1 MAHNKAVFETMPV
14 PKALATL
21 AVPSIISQ
29 LIALAYNIADTY
41 FIGRTNDPYKI
52 AAVSLLYVLVAI
64 MGGLSNLFGVG
75 GGSLIS
81 RLLGARKEEEAKKAC
96 SFSFY
101 GSIAIALIYS
111 LGCLVFMDPLLQ
123 WMGASENT
131 LSYASSYAF
140 FVIVLGGLPSIL
152 SMALAHL
159 LRSEGYA
166 KQASL
171 GLGMGGIL
179 NILLDPLFMFVLL
192 DPGLE
197 VTGAAIATL
206 LSNVCTLVYFLLMFA
221 RLRGKT
227 VLSLSFRLF
236 LPGACYAKEILAV
249 GFPSA
254 LNTFLSCLCILLMNA
269 QTAAYGDVPVAAF
282 GIVKKIDM
290 LPMNVGMG
298 LCQGMMPLV
307 AYNYAAKNYKRMK
320 ASADCARFWGMGF
333 ACVCIVC
340 YELLAGPIVALFI
353 REPET
358 LALGI
363 GFLRICCL
371 AVPLMVCN
379 FQMTYMLQAMGK
391 GRHSLLL
398 TACRQGIITI
408 PMIFL
413 LDRWFGL
420 YGVVWSQG
428 VSDALT
434 VIVAFILYRKVCR
447 DLFQG
452 RL

>member
-1 MAHNKAVFETMPV
+1 MAHNRTVFETMPV
-14 PKALATL
+14 PKALASL
-21 AVPSIISQ
+21 AIPSIISQ

-81 RLLGARKEEEAKKAC
+81 RLLGAQRDEEAKKAC

-101 GSIAIALIYS
+101 GSIVTALIYS
-111 LGCLVFMDPLLQ
+111 LACLIFMQPLLRL
-123 WMGASENT
+123 MGASDNT
-131 LSYASSYAF
+131 IGFATSYAF
-140 FVIVLGGLPSIL
+140 YVIVLGGLPSIL
-152 SMALAHL
+152 SMSMAHL

-166 KQASL
+166 RQASF

-192 DPGLE
+192 EPGLE
-197 VTGAAIATL
+197 VTGAAVATL
-206 LSNVCTLVYFLLMFA
+206 LSNICSLVYFFVMFA
-221 RLRGKT
+221 RLRNKT

-236 LPGACYAKEILAV
+236 LPGSKYAREILSV

-254 LNTFLSCLCILLMNA
+254 LNTFLSCFCILLMNA
-269 QTAAYGDVPVAAF
+269 LAATYGDVPVAAM

-320 ASADCARFWGMGF
+320 SAADCARFCGMGF
-333 ACVCIVC
+333 ACLCIIC
-340 YELLAGPIVALFI
+340 YEVFAGPLVALFI
-353 REPET
+353 KEAET
-358 LALGI
+358 LALGTS
-363 GFLRICCL
+363 FLRICCL

-408 PMIFL
+408 PMVFML
-413 LDRWFGL
+413 NKWLGL

-447 DLFQG
+447 DLFRGLQ
-452 RL
+452 

>member
-21 AVPSIISQ
+21 AIPSIISQ
-29 LIALAYNIADTY
+29 LIAMAYNIADTY
-41 FIGRTNDPYKI
+41 FIGKTNDPYKI

-81 RLLGARKEEEAKKAC
+81 RLLGAQKDGEAKKAC

-101 GSIAIALIYS
+101 GSIAIALVYS
-111 LGCLVFMDPLLQ
+111 LGCLIFMEPLLRL
-123 WMGASENT
+123 MGASDNT
-131 LSYASSYAF
+131 IGYASSYLF
-140 FVIVLGGLPSIL
+140 YVIVLGGLPSIL
-152 SMALAHL
+152 SMSMAHL

-166 KQASL
+166 KQASF

-179 NILLDPLFMFVLL
+179 NIILDPLFMFVIME
-192 DPGLE
+192 PGLE
-197 VTGAAIATL
+197 VTGAAVATM
-206 LSNVCTLVYFLLMFA
+206 LSNVCSLVYFFIIFA
-221 RLRGKT
+221 SLRSKT

-236 LPGACYAKEILAV
+236 LPGTQYAKEILSV

-254 LNTFLSCLCILLMNA
+254 LNTFLSCFCILLMNA
-269 QTAAYGDVPVAAF
+269 QAATYGDVPVAAM

-290 LPMNVGMG
+290 LPMNVGLG
-298 LCQGMMPLV
+298 LNQGMMPLV
-307 AYNYAAKNYKRMK
+307 AYNYAAKDYKRMK
-320 ASADCARFWGMGF
+320 SAADCARFSGMGF
-333 ACVCIVC
+333 ACLCIVC
-340 YELLAGPIVALFI
+340 YEIFAGPIVALFI
-353 REPET
+353 KEAET
-358 LALGI
+358 LALGTS
-363 GFLRICCL
+363 FLRICCL
-371 AVPLMVCN
+371 AVPLMICN

-398 TACRQGIITI
+398 TTCRQGIITI
-408 PMIFL
+408 PMIYL
-413 LDRWFGL
+413 LNAWFGL

-434 VIVAFILYRKVCR
+434 VVVAFILYRKVCR
-447 DLFQG
+447 VLFPAKK
-452 RL
+452 